1 MLALV
6 LEDRSGRNPWFVSLR
21 ASSWT
26 AVAVMFLSSRLTYLP
41 FTWMV
46 LSVWA
51 ELRWPHPSH
60 LFSFGGGHAM
70 KEVQVQGERSLEEP
84 KQATIMG
91 DRGED
96 GRGGKGRGGHTGE
109 GQPLYVP

>member
-1 MLALV
+1 
-6 LEDRSGRNPWFVSLR
+6 
-21 ASSWT
+21 
-26 AVAVMFLSSRLTYLP
+26 
-41 FTWMV
+41 
-46 LSVWA
+46 
-51 ELRWPHPSH
+51 
-60 LFSFGGGHAM
+60 M